1 MTLLIRTQK
10 THKVKSQVYAGL
22 FFILITSLPPWRLS
36 LVSRN
41 RALVLAVVLGL
52 TITTAPAYAA
62 TPKPTLAQ
70 IEAAKKAEAA
80 KKKIADA
87 AAKKLAA
94 ATQTLRG
101 LTAKASAARA
111 LYVKA
116 QKELAIATT
125 AANAAAAH
133 AQETAAQVS
142 AAHRTIGKLAVN
154 AFIMGGSLTDI
165 EPILS
170 ANGPQDLVDQ
180 LTTLDSL
187 GAQNTTALNRFK
199 AAEVI
204 AKAAKVQADNAKAA
218 QQAATEK
225 VAAAKKVADDAQSE
239 QQKEV
244 SRLQKIQDDLMKEL
258 MSARKVRTTLEQQRA
273 LALLEESQAN
283 TATFTPNQAKIWPN
297 TGFKGRSTIRTS
309 QAQRNVAVAFAK
321 KQVEARKPYIWG
333 SEGPNSFDCSG
344 LVYAA
349 YKSAGLG
356 WPNWDRLNS
365 ALYSTYTMHVGL
377 DELVPGDLLFYSYKG
392 TISTI
397 HHITI
402 YAGGGKMWEANSKGK
417 GLLYSDVHSI
427 KGLMPFGGRV

>member
-1 MTLLIRTQK
+1 M
-10 THKVKSQVYAGL
+10 
-22 FFILITSLPPWRLS
+22 
-36 LVSRN
+36 SRN

-116 QKELAIATT
+116 QRELAIATT

-225 VAAAKKVADDAQSE
+225 VAAAKKVADDAQNE

>member
-1 MTLLIRTQK
+1 M
-10 THKVKSQVYAGL
+10 
-22 FFILITSLPPWRLS
+22 
-36 LVSRN
+36 SRN

-80 KKKIADA
+80 KKKTADA

-101 LTAKASAARA
+101 LTAKAAAARA

-116 QKELAIATT
+116 QKELAVATT

-133 AQETAAQVS
+133 ALETAAQVS

-165 EPILS
+165 EPVLS
-170 ANGPQDLVDQ
+170 ANGPQDLIDQ

-204 AKAAKVQADNAKAA
+204 AKAAKIQADNAKAV

-244 SRLQKIQDDLMKEL
+244 SRLQKIQDDLMREL

-297 TGFKGRSTIRTS
+297 TGFKGRSTIRST

-321 KQVEARKPYIWG
+321 KQVEARKPYVWG
-333 SEGPNSFDCSG
+333 DEGPNAFDCSG

-349 YKSAGLG
+349 YKAAGLG

-392 TISTI
+392 TVSTI

>member
-1 MTLLIRTQK
+1 M
-10 THKVKSQVYAGL
+10 
-22 FFILITSLPPWRLS
+22 
-36 LVSRN
+36 SRN

-52 TITTAPAYAA
+52 TISTAPAYAA

-101 LTAKASAARA
+101 LTAKAAAARA

-116 QKELAIATT
+116 QRELAVATT

-133 AQETAAQVS
+133 ALETATQVS

-170 ANGPQDLVDQ
+170 ANGPQDLIDQ

-204 AKAAKVQADNAKAA
+204 AKAAKIEADNAKLV
-218 QQAATEK
+218 QQRATEK
-225 VAAAKKVADDAQSE
+225 VAAAKKTADDAQAE

-244 SRLQKIQDDLMKEL
+244 SRLQKIQDDLMREL

-297 TGFKGRSTIRTS
+297 TGFKGRSTIRTT

-321 KQVEARKPYIWG
+321 KQVEARKPYVWG
-333 SEGPNSFDCSG
+333 DEGPNAFDCSG

-349 YKSAGLG
+349 YRAAGLG

-365 ALYSTYTMHVGL
+365 ALYSTYTMHVSL
-377 DELVPGDLLFYSYKG
+377 NELVPGDLLFYSYKG
-392 TISTI
+392 TVSTI